1 MNDDHGERPASE
13 SRLVATLREGV
24 GELRYRK
31 WRILQLALAAGAA
44 WLIAT
49 DLFGHE
55 NAFFAPIAVVL
66 VLGLTVRQRG
76 RRALELGLGVA
87 VGIAVADLIVVLTG
101 TGIWQLMLVV
111 GLAVTGALLL
121 GGGTITVNQA
131 AVSAVLVATLPV
143 PDAAQSLDRFV
154 DALIGSGV
162 ALLANSFTPA
172 DPIRIARRRL
182 EPLLAALSGTL
193 VDVADAL
200 EAGDVADAEDA
211 LERARSLDP
220 QVRQMKMAVE
230 AGRETV
236 NMAPARKSSEERV
249 GTFETAAEPID
260 LVVRD
265 TRVLARGAVR
275 ATRLAEHVPPA
286 IIESVRDL
294 ATAVRLLD
302 RFLAGSDAGDECR
315 DAALRAAALATG
327 ALEETSNMAASAIVA
342 QVRATAM
349 DLLQG
354 LGMDPDDAREAI
366 LEARS
371 ILEDQP
377 SGRSQG
383 REP

>member
-1 MNDDHGERPASE
+1 MTTDGKAE
-13 SRLVATLREGV
+13 SRIAATMVPFFRSGIEDV
-24 GELRYRK
+24 RYRK
-31 WRILQLALAAGAA
+31 WRILQLSLAAGLA

-49 DLFGHE
+49 ELFGHE
-55 NAFFAPIAVVL
+55 SAFFAPISVVL

-143 PDAAQSLDRFV
+143 PDTAQSLDRFI

-162 ALLANSFTPA
+162 ALLANSITPA
-172 DPIRIARRRL
+172 DPIRIARRHL
-182 EPLLAALSGTL
+182 EPLLSDLSGVL
-193 VDVADAL
+193 IDVADAL
-200 EAGDVADAEDA
+200 QTTSIADAEEA
-211 LERARSLDP
+211 LNRARDLDP
-220 QVRQMKMAVE
+220 RVREMKMAVE

-236 NMAPARKSSEERV
+236 TVAPARKSSEGRV
-249 GTFETAAEPID
+249 TRFETAAEPID

-275 ATRLAEHVPPA
+275 ATRLEENVPPA
-286 IIESVRDL
+286 IIESIRDL
-294 ATAVRLLD
+294 ATSVRLLD
-302 RFLAGSDAGDECR
+302 RFLAGSSAGTECR
-315 DAALRAAALATG
+315 KAALRAAALATKS
-327 ALEETSNMAASAIVA
+327 LEETSNMAASAIVA
-342 QVRATAM
+342 QVRATSM

-354 LGMDPDDAREAI
+354 LGMKPDDAREAMI
-366 LEARS
+366 EARER
-371 ILEDQP
+371 LED
-377 SGRSQG
+377 
-383 REP
+383 

>member
-1 MNDDHGERPASE
+1 MKTILSDGIGEI
-13 SRLVATLREGV
+13 
-24 GELRYRK
+24 RYRK
-31 WRILQLALAAGAA
+31 WRIVQLALAAGLA

-49 DLFGHE
+49 EVFGHE
-55 NAFFAPIAVVL
+55 NAFFAPISVVL

-76 RRALELGLGVA
+76 RRAIELGLGVA
-87 VGIAVADLIVVLTG
+87 MGIAVADLIVVLTG
-101 TGIWQLMLVV
+101 TGVWQLMLVV

-143 PDAAQSLDRFV
+143 PDAAQSLDRFI

-162 ALLANSFTPA
+162 ALVANSIMPA
-172 DPIRIARRRL
+172 NPVRIARRSL

-193 VDVADAL
+193 VDVADSLQAKSTEEAEAAL
-200 EAGDVADAEDA
+200 EKA
-211 LERARSLDP
+211 RALDP

-236 NMAPARKSSEERV
+236 NMAPARRSSEDRV
-249 GTFETAAEPID
+249 DRFETAAEPID

-275 ATRLAEHVPPA
+275 ATRLEENVPPA
-286 IIESVRDL
+286 IVESIRDL

-302 RFLAGSDAGDECR
+302 RFLAGNEAGEECR
-315 DAALRAAALATG
+315 AAALRAAALATG

-354 LGMDPDDAREAI
+354 IGMETDA
-366 LEARS
+366 ARDAMLATRAR
-371 ILEDQP
+371 IE
-377 SGRSQG
+377 
-383 REP
+383 E

>member
-1 MNDDHGERPASE
+1 MMFDRKTETGSGPRM
-13 SRLVATLREGV
+13 ATILGDGIE
-24 GELRYRK
+24 EIRYRK
-31 WRILQLALAAGAA
+31 WRILQLALAAGIA

-49 DLFGHE
+49 EVFGHE
-55 NAFFAPIAVVL
+55 SAFFAPISVVL

-101 TGIWQLMLVV
+101 TGVWQLVLVV

-143 PDAAQSLDRFV
+143 PDTAQSLDRFI

-162 ALLANSFTPA
+162 ALVANSIMPA
-172 DPIRIARRRL
+172 DPVRMARRRL

-193 VDVADAL
+193 IDIADSLQTESVEEAEGAL
-200 EAGDVADAEDA
+200 EKA
-211 LERARSLDP
+211 RALDP

-230 AGRETV
+230 AGRETLNV
-236 NMAPARKSSEERV
+236 APARRSSEGRV
-249 GTFETAAEPID
+249 NRFETAAEPID

-275 ATRLAEHVPPA
+275 ATRLEENVPPA
-286 IIESVRDL
+286 IVESIRDL

-302 RFLAGSDAGDECR
+302 RFLAGTDAGDECR
-315 DAALRAAALATG
+315 RAALRAAALATG

-354 LGMDPDDAREAI
+354 IGMDPEVARDAMLAARERI
-366 LEARS
+366 ES
-371 ILEDQP
+371 
-377 SGRSQG
+377 
-383 REP
+383 

>member
-1 MNDDHGERPASE
+1 M
-13 SRLVATLREGV
+13 LRDGIEEV
-24 GELRYRK
+24 RYRK

-49 DLFGHE
+49 ELFGHE
-55 NAFFAPIAVVL
+55 SAFFAPISVVL

-101 TGIWQLMLVV
+101 TGAWQLMLVV

-121 GGGTITVNQA
+121 GGGTITINQA

-172 DPIRIARRRL
+172 DPIRIARRHL
-182 EPLLAALSGTL
+182 EPLLATLSGSL
-193 VDVADAL
+193 IDIADAL
-200 EAGDVADAEDA
+200 QARDVGDAEEA

-236 NMAPARKSSEERV
+236 TVAPARRSSRDRV
-249 GTFETAAEPID
+249 NLFETAAEPID

-275 ATRLAEHVPPA
+275 ATRLDENVPPA
-286 IIESVRDL
+286 IIESIRDL

-302 RFLAGSDAGDECR
+302 RLLAGSDAGAECR
-315 DAALRAAALATG
+315 RAALRAAALATG

-349 DLLQG
+349 DLLRG
-354 LGMDPDDAREAI
+354 IGVDED
-366 LEARS
+366 EARKA
-371 ILEDQP
+371 IHAARDRLED
-377 SGRSQG
+377 
-383 REP
+383 

>member
-1 MNDDHGERPASE
+1 MNSDRKPEAGPD
-13 SRLVATLREGV
+13 SRFVTVLHDGIAEV
-24 GELRYRK
+24 RYRK
-31 WRILQLALAAGAA
+31 WRILQLALAAGLA
-44 WLIAT
+44 WFIAT
-49 DLFGHE
+49 EVFGHQA
-55 NAFFAPIAVVL
+55 AFFAPIAVVL

-101 TGIWQLMLVV
+101 TGLWQLMLVV

-154 DALIGSGV
+154 DALIGSGI

-182 EPLLAALSGTL
+182 EPLLAALSGSL
-193 VDVADAL
+193 VDIADAL
-200 EAGDVADAEDA
+200 EVGSVEDAEEA
-211 LERARSLDP
+211 LEKARALDP

-236 NMAPARKSSEERV
+236 NVAPARRSSGGRV
-249 GTFETAAEPID
+249 GRFETAAEPID

-275 ATRLAEHVPPA
+275 ATRLEENIPPK
-286 IIESVRDL
+286 IIESIRDL
-294 ATAVRLLD
+294 STAVRFLD
-302 RFLAGSDAGDECR
+302 RYLAGTDAGDACR
-315 DAALRAAALATG
+315 ESALRAAALATA

-354 LGMDPDDAREAI
+354 LGVDAD
-366 LEARS
+366 EARS
-371 ILEDQP
+371 SIIEARARLED
-377 SGRSQG
+377 
-383 REP
+383 

>member
-1 MNDDHGERPASE
+1 MASFLSDGIE
-13 SRLVATLREGV
+13 EI
-24 GELRYRK
+24 RYRK
-31 WRILQLALAAGAA
+31 WRILQLALAAGVA
-44 WLIAT
+44 WLVAT
-49 DLFGHE
+49 EVFGHE
-55 NAFFAPIAVVL
+55 SAFFAPISVVL

-101 TGIWQLMLVV
+101 TGVWQLILVV

-143 PDAAQSLDRFV
+143 PDTAQSLDRFI

-162 ALLANSFTPA
+162 ALIANSIMPA
-172 DPIRIARRRL
+172 DPVRMARRRL
-182 EPLLAALSGTL
+182 EPLLSALSGTL
-193 VDVADAL
+193 IDIADSLQAASVEEAEGAL
-200 EAGDVADAEDA
+200 EKA
-211 LERARSLDP
+211 RALDP

-230 AGRETV
+230 AGRETLNV
-236 NMAPARKSSEERV
+236 APARWSSEGRV
-249 GTFETAAEPID
+249 DRFETAAEPID

-275 ATRLAEHVPPA
+275 ATRLEENVPPA
-286 IIESVRDL
+286 IVESIRDL

-302 RFLAGSDAGDECR
+302 GFLAGRDAGDECR
-315 DAALRAAALATG
+315 EAALRAAALATG

-354 LGMDPDDAREAI
+354 VGMETDA
-366 LEARS
+366 ARDAMLATRAR
-371 ILEDQP
+371 IED
-377 SGRSQG
+377 
-383 REP
+383 